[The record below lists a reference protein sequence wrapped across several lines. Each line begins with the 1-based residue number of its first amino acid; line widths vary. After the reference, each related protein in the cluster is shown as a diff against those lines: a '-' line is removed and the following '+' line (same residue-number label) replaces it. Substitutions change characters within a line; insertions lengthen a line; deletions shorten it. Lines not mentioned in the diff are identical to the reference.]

1 MDGREKWRAAYFYA
15 HLQRI
20 PTMAEIETIKDFE
33 QIKLLSDPHR
43 QAILRLLMAGPATL
57 TQLGRIIGQHPA
69 WVRHHLKQLEQAGLV
84 EMRTAHVSGGF
95 IEKYYQAKARAF
107 FFQQM
112 ILPDSP
118 GKEILVMLGSHD
130 LALNILAQRTLG
142 SLKVELIIQP
152 VGSLDG
158 LIALRQGFADL
169 SGCHLLDIDSG
180 EFNLPYIRHIF
191 PDRPVSLVTLAHRE
205 QGLLLAPGNPHQ
217 IRGLADLAR
226 SDLTIINRNQGSGT
240 RLWLDK
246 QLERLGIPSDQVRG
260 YTHEARTHT
269 LVAQAIQ
276 QGRADAGLGLAAAAR
291 QAGLDFIPLFHER
304 FDLAILDEQ
313 MKSPILQN
321 LLDYLGS
328 QKFRRLVSGL
338 GGYDT
343 LHTGEEL
350 HP

>member
-1 MDGREKWRAAYFYA
+1 
-15 HLQRI
+15 
-20 PTMAEIETIKDFE
+20 MAEIETIKDFE

-169 SGCHLLDIDSG
+169 TGCHLLDIDSG

-217 IRGLADLAR
+217 IHGLADLAR

-246 QLERLGIPSDQVRG
+246 QLEHLGIPGDQVRG

-276 QGRADAGLGLAAAAR
+276 QGRADVGLGLAAAAR
-291 QAGLDFIPLFHER
+291 QAGLDFIPLFQER

-313 MKSPILQN
+313 LKSPTLQN

-350 HP
+350 HS